1 MEFEDY
7 ARKVNS
13 VKEIETFGH
22 LLNEKQKQ
30 IGLQL
35 KIIEEFFKK
44 SKNQKNLLK

>member
-30 IGLQL
+30 SRFAI
-35 KIIEEFFKK
+35 
-44 SKNQKNLLK
+44 KNNRRVF